1 MKDFLKKLWSTPKGK
16 AIIKLS
22 VYIIFII
29 FVIVFINI
37 SQSFGKIEKE
47 SVKYE
52 KDITIQDMKDNLL
65 KNNYKYVYTINNNDQ
80 KIVYSGE
87 RLKDEEIGTK
97 ETVNETIKYYVD
109 GNEYYQLKMGD
120 EVSIDNLY
128 DNIDINL
135 LDSEY
140 IINLIKDKSTIIDK
154 KDKLK
159 EYNYNFSIED
169 KDISISLF
177 TNEKEIVEIDISH
190 NDITYVL
197 KYSDICKISKL
208 NIE

>member
-37 SQSFGKIEKE
+37 SQSLGKIEKE

-120 EVSIDNLY
+120 KVSIDNLY

>member
-197 KYSDICKISKL
+197 KYSDIGKISKL

>member
-120 EVSIDNLY
+120 KVSIDNLY